1 MIICLLTADSTDAA
15 ERKLRQ
21 TKNKIKIQI
30 IHKTNITDMLSNFCN
45 CLGNS
50 EHERETIARGS
61 GPGPETIKPGPPSV
75 LGGSRA
81 LRIHHEKARRSFTH
95 SKRNNKDIKRIRFKY
110 DYELTTEEPKKKRKS
125 FCEKASKFFKKSK
138 PSTKPPRSI

>member
-1 MIICLLTADSTDAA
+1 MIICLLTADSTDAEA
-15 ERKLRQ
+15 Q

-30 IHKTNITDMLSNFCN
+30 IVKTNITDMLSNLCN

-61 GPGPETIKPGPPSV
+61 GPGPKTIKPGPPSV

-95 SKRNNKDIKRIRFKY
+95 SKRNNKHIKRVRLKY

-125 FCEKASKFFKKSK
+125 FCERASKIFKKSK
-138 PSTKPPRSI
+138 PSAEHPRPI